1 MNNFQL
7 LEYAA
12 WVISVLF
19 GINAQG
25 VAASGIG
32 LYMLIDLIKTNRAYS
47 EDILTSSKEGE
58 IDDTLVIDPPHQGGH
73 LPDPHDIGGR
83 L

>member
-1 MNNFQL
+1 MNNFQM

-12 WVISVLF
+12 WGISVLL
-19 GINAQG
+19 
-25 VAASGIG
+25 G

-58 IDDTLVIDPPHQGGH
+58 IEEALVIDPEHQGGH
-73 LPDPHDIGGR
+73 R
-83 L
+83 

>member
-12 WVISVLF
+12 WGISVLL
-19 GINAQG
+19 
-25 VAASGIG
+25 G

-47 EDILTSSKEGE
+47 EDVLTSSKEGE
-58 IDDTLVIDPPHQGGH
+58 IEEALVIDPDHQGGH
-73 LPDPHDIGGR
+73 R
-83 L
+83 